1 MLCASTDASA
11 LWAYECLRARGLP
24 IELVTAESLVG
35 AHWNYRL
42 GADGV
47 VVDIGLADGRA
58 LSSRHVLGAVNRLMM
73 VPPES
78 TIRFQEADREYV
90 GQEFNAFYISWLGA
104 LPGPVLNP
112 PTPQGLCGRIRHIS
126 EWVRLASKAELPTP
140 VYEQSSRE
148 APLSYA
154 LHARVPNGE
163 ADLHTVFVVERHVL
177 GGATTPAHVVEGCR
191 RMAEVAT
198 TPLLAIEFSVGAEH
212 GWTFA
217 GCTTMPDL
225 RQGGQPMID
234 ALMSVFGRGSQG
246 GGAP

>member
-1 MLCASTDASA
+1 MLCASTDAPA

-35 AHWNYRL
+35 ARWTYRL

-47 VVDIGLADGRA
+47 SVDISLADGRTV
-58 LSSRHVLGAVNRLMM
+58 SSHHVRGAVNRLMM

-78 TIRFQEADREYV
+78 TICFQEADREYV

-104 LPGPVLNP
+104 LPGPVLNR

-126 EWVRLASKAELPTP
+126 EWVRLASEAGLSTP
-140 VYEQSSRE
+140 VYEQSSRD
-148 APLSYA
+148 ASPPYA

-163 ADLHTVFVVERHVL
+163 ADLHAVLVVGGHAL
-177 GGATTPAHVVEGCR
+177 GDTSTPSHVVEGCR

-198 TPLLAIEFSVGAEH
+198 TPLLGLEFSAGAEQ
-212 GWTFA
+212 GWMFA
-217 GCTTMPDL
+217 GVTTMPDF

-246 GGAP
+246 EEVP